1 MTQNF
6 GGAILPVCQT
16 FSDTHTV
23 EVSSVIA
30 GKVTNTNLVICH
42 NTSPTQFTSDRNAF
56 STNAGATIAYQW
68 YRTTDVARTVWQTIA
83 GATKSI
89 LKAMANNKGLVL
101 AGIGGGVAYQ
111 VGKSKGRRDQ
121 GEILQSKMLPAR
133 YRNIQY

>member
-1 MTQNF
+1 MF
-6 GGAILPVCQT
+6 IIAVLYAFKEFT
-16 FSDTHTV
+16 FSA
-23 EVSSVIA
+23 SKS
-30 GKVTNTNLVICH
+30 NL
-42 NTSPTQFTSDRNAF
+42 A
-56 STNAGATIAYQW
+56 
-68 YRTTDVARTVWQTIA
+68 
-83 GATKSI
+83 KSI